1 MGERLKDKV
10 ALVTGAGSSGPGWG
24 NGKATAVLF
33 AREGARVCVIDI
45 NRDAVEETAGIIRD
59 EGGECLVDQVDVT
72 DAEQVA
78 AVVAKCMDHWGR
90 VDILHNNVGILD
102 VGGPVDASL
111 ESWERVVSVN
121 LTSMFLTCK
130 YVLPVMEAQGGGAIV
145 NIASIAGIRYLGI
158 PYVSYSATK
167 GGVLQLTQSVAL
179 EYAEKGGRVNSI
191 LPGLMNTPM
200 IVEPL
205 KGVYAD
211 GDVDKMIEMR
221 NEQVPMKTMGDAWDV
236 AHAALFLASDEAR
249 YITGTQLVVD
259 GGLTC
264 KC

>member
-1 MGERLKDKV
+1 
-10 ALVTGAGSSGPGWG
+10 
-24 NGKATAVLF
+24 
-33 AREGARVCVIDI
+33 
-45 NRDAVEETAGIIRD
+45 
-59 EGGECLVDQVDVT
+59 VT

-78 AVVAKCMDHWGR
+78 GVVQTCVETWGR
-90 VDILHNNVGILD
+90 IDILHNNVGILE
-102 VGGPVDASL
+102 VGGPVEASL

-130 YVLPVMEAQGGGAIV
+130 YVLPVMEAQGSGAIV
-145 NIASIAGIRYLGI
+145 NISSITGIRYLGI

-179 EYAEKGGRVNSI
+179 EYAEKGIRANSI

-205 KGVYAD
+205 KEAYAG
-211 GDVDKMIEMR
+211 GDIDKMLEIR
-221 NEQVPMKTMGDAWDV
+221 DAQVPMKKMGTAWDV
-236 AHAALFLASDEAR
+236 AHAALFLASEEAR
-249 YITGTQLVVD
+249 YITGAELVVD

-264 KC
+264 KV

>member
-1 MGERLKDKV
+1 MGERLAGKV

-33 AREGARVCVIDI
+33 AREGARVCLIDI
-45 NRDAVEETAGIIRD
+45 NREAVEETAEIVRE
-59 EGGECLVDQVDVT
+59 EGGECLVEQVDVT
-72 DAEQVA
+72 DEKQVA
-78 AVVAKCMDHWGR
+78 GVVETCTGTWGAI
-90 VDILHNNVGILD
+90 DILHNNVGILE
-102 VGGPVDASL
+102 VGGPVETSL

-130 YVLPVMEAQGGGAIV
+130 YVLPVMEAQGSGAIV
-145 NIASIAGIRYLGI
+145 NISSIAGIRYLGI

-167 GGVLQLTQSVAL
+167 GGVLQLTQSIAL
-179 EYAEKGGRVNSI
+179 EYAEKGIRANSI

-205 KGVYAD
+205 KEAYAG
-211 GDVDKMIEMR
+211 GDIDKMLEIR
-221 NEQVPMKTMGDAWDV
+221 DAQVPMKKMGTAWDV
-236 AHAALFLASDEAR
+236 AHAALFLASEEAR
-249 YITGTQLVVD
+249 YITGAELVVD

-264 KC
+264 KV